1 MVFLHLSLYSNPVT
15 GGHLKMMRST
25 LKYLCPAEHIP
36 QKIEVDISNLDIED
50 GLFMRD
56 IEVHSSLKLLSKNEN
71 MPVCKIV
78 ATNLD
83 TPEPAALNLESP
95 EPAEKQPVECL

>member
-1 MVFLHLSLYSNPVT
+1 MVFLHLSLYSNAVT

-36 QKIEVDISNLDIED
+36 QKIEMDISNLDIDD

-71 MPVCKIV
+71 MPVALV
-78 ATNLD
+78 A
-83 TPEPAALNLESP
+83 A
-95 EPAEKQPVECL
+95 K

>member
-1 MVFLHLSLYSNPVT
+1 
-15 GGHLKMMRST
+15 
-25 LKYLCPAEHIP
+25 
-36 QKIEVDISNLDIED
+36 
-50 GLFMRD
+50 MRD

-83 TPEPAALNLESP
+83 TPESAALNLESS